1 MRSLIQLF
9 AITMLG
15 VAPRLPAQEAC
26 SVGQQAVPYFGWDA
40 TACTDCSMRGYYTEY
55 LRPPRIS
62 SIRADGPAAG
72 RLQENDLLL
81 AVDGFSIITP
91 EAWHRLRDAKS
102 GDALRFTVS
111 NEGATRDETIRVAIR
126 CLPLPAQ
133 PRSPRIIV
141 MRRRGGSI

>member
-9 AITMLG
+9 AIAMLAF
-15 VAPRLPAQEAC
+15 APGLPAQEAC
-26 SVGQQAVPYFGWDA
+26 PAGQQAVPYFGWDA

-81 AVDGFSIITP
+81 AVDGLSIITP
-91 EAWHRLRDAKS
+91 EAWHRLRNAKS

-111 NEGATRDETIRVAIR
+111 NEGATRDETILVASR

-141 MRRRGGSI
+141 IRRGRGSI

>member
-9 AITMLG
+9 AIAMLAFSPG
-15 VAPRLPAQEAC
+15 LPAQEAC
-26 SVGQQAVPYFGWDA
+26 SAGQQAVPYFGWYV

-81 AVDGFSIITP
+81 AVDGLSIITP

-111 NEGATRDETIRVAIR
+111 NEGTTRDETIRVASR
-126 CLPLPAQ
+126 CLPLPA
-133 PRSPRIIV
+133 PAHPRIIM
-141 MRRRGGSI
+141 MRRRRGSI